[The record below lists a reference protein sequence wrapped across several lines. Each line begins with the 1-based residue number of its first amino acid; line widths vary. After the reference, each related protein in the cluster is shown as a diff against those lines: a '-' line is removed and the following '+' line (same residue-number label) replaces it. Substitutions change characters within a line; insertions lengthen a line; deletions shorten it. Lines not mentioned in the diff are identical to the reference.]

1 MTKFL
6 MSTALACVLALPA
19 AAATV
24 AEGDTLADK
33 QEYRYWLLDAI
44 KTTDPQKNTDVEGSD
59 VLRQL
64 FEGLMN
70 EDAKGAMVPGVAT
83 EYTMSD
89 DGLTYTFKLRP
100 EAKWSNGEPVTAA
113 NFVDGWRRAV
123 DPATASE
130 YAWFMELM
138 NIVNAKEIV
147 AGEAAPDT
155 LGVTA
160 VDDHTL
166 EVKLTQP
173 TAYFVKTLSHPTTFP
188 VLKSVI
194 DQHGDAWTQ
203 PGNLVGNGAY
213 KLTGH
218 NLGVDITMEKNPE
231 YWDAANVILDK
242 LTGITV
248 NDQNIALTRYQA
260 GELDRFQIPAGQ
272 YPRLHAEFPDEA
284 VSLPYSC
291 SYTYLINVSD
301 KGPEVLKDKN
311 IRRALALSL
320 DRDVIVNQV
329 LQGGQRPAYNW
340 THWAIEGFEMPE
352 IAMAAMTQADR
363 TAEAKSLLEAAGYS
377 PQNPLNL
384 TLNYNTSEDHKK
396 IAVVAQQMWKPLGV
410 NLTLNNM
417 EWKVHTD
424 RMQNQ
429 DFELARYA
437 WCADYN
443 EASTFTD
450 YFRSTGKNEGRFNS
464 PEYDK
469 LLDEA
474 VTSDNPNDQYQA
486 AEAILAEELPLIPI
500 YHYAKVDMIKP
511 YVKGLPLE
519 NVMQS
524 WYAKDMYITKQ

>member
-6 MSTALACVLALPA
+6 ITTALALTIAVPSF
-19 AAATV
+19 AATV
-24 AEGDTLADK
+24 ADGDELAEV
-33 QEYRYWLLDAI
+33 QEYNFWLLDAI

-70 EDAKGAMVPGVAT
+70 EDAKGAMIPGVAT
-83 EYTMSD
+83 EYSKSD

-113 NFVDGWRRAV
+113 DFVYGWQRAV

-138 NIVNAKEIV
+138 NIVNASEIV
-147 AGEAAPDT
+147 AGKAAPDT

-166 EVKLTQP
+166 EVKLTKP
-173 TAYFVKTLSHPTTFP
+173 TAYFINTLSHSTTFP
-188 VLKSVI
+188 APRAAI
-194 DQHGDAWTQ
+194 EEHGDNWTQ
-203 PGNLVGNGAY
+203 PGNLVSNGAY
-213 KLTGH
+213 ILTGH

-231 YWDAANVILDK
+231 YWDADNVILTR

-260 GELDRFQIPAGQ
+260 GELDRMDIPAGQ
-272 YPRLHAEFPDEA
+272 YPRLKEEFPDEA
-284 VSLPYSC
+284 TSFPYAC
-291 SYTYLINVSD
+291 SYAYMINVSD
-301 KGPEVLKDKN
+301 KGPEVLKDVN

-320 DRDVIVNQV
+320 DRDIIVNQV
-329 LQGGQRPAYNW
+329 LQGGQKPAYNW
-340 THWAIEGFEMPE
+340 THWAIEGFEVPE
-352 IAMAAMTQADR
+352 TAMASMTQEDR
-363 TAEAKSLLEAAGYS
+363 TAEAKALLEAAGYT
-377 PQNPLNL
+377 PENPLNL

-450 YFRSTGKNEGRFNS
+450 YFRSTGKNESKFNS
-464 PEYDK
+464 PEYDA

-474 VTSDNPNDQYQA
+474 VTSENPNVQYEA
-486 AEAILAEELPLIPI
+486 AEQILAAEQPLIPI
-500 YHYAKVDMIKP
+500 YHYANVDMIKP

-519 NVMQS
+519 NVMNS
-524 WYAKDMYITKQ
+524 WYARDMYITAH